1 MLPGWKELYCAVW
14 RWLFHAGLAALESI
28 SPGKSIHYGI
38 GRYRM
43 SPSKENIPRQQ
54 PASQFLEQIHPSPV

>member
-1 MLPGWKELYCAVW
+1 MLPGGKELYCALW

-28 SPGKSIHYGI
+28 GPGKSIHYEF
-38 GRYRM
+38 GRCRM

-54 PASQFLEQIHPSPV
+54 PAPRFLEQVYPSPV